1 VNKPFVRVN
10 CAAIPPDLIESELF
24 GYEKGAFTG
33 AVGSKPGRFEL
44 AHEGTLFLDEIGE
57 IPVSMQVKLLRALQ
71 EQEFERVGGI
81 KTIAVDVRLIAATNR
96 DLKGAIAD
104 GEFREELYY
113 RLNVVQVVL
122 PPLRDRPSD
131 IPLLLEHFL
140 VQVQQAPQAR
150 GARLLARRPRAPE
163 RATPGRATSAS
174 SRTWWSAACSSARQ
188 PSTTSRGRWS
198 RTDAASAHQS
208 ATCRRSR

>member
-1 VNKPFVRVN
+1 MNAVYDIIEKVADTPSTVLITGESGTGKELIARALHENSARVNKPYVRVN

-33 AVGSKPGRFEL
+33 AVTSKPGRFEL

-96 DLKGAIAD
+96 DLKG
-104 GEFREELYY
+104 
-113 RLNVVQVVL
+113 
-122 PPLRDRPSD
+122 PS
-131 IPLLLEHFL
+131 PT
-140 VQVQQAPQAR
+140 A
-150 GARLLARRPRAPE
+150 
-163 RATPGRATSAS
+163 
-174 SRTWWSAACSSARQ
+174 SSARS
-188 PSTTSRGRWS
+188 STT
-198 RTDAASAHQS
+198 A
-208 ATCRRSR
+208 